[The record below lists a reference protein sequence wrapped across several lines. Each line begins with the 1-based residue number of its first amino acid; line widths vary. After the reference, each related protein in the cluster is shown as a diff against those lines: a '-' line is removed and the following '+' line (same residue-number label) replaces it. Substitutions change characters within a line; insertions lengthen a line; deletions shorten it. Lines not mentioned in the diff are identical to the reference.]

1 MNRMRYIKCTK
12 IRIHH
17 GMIPDE
23 PPLLRCVRF
32 QYVPVPNLPSPYN
45 NIVFWI
51 RMYFTNEYT
60 SYKIYWYEIKDAEY
74 YVAQLNLMLILDG
87 PDQLKVHA
95 NIVQC
100 PDSPDDVFQW
110 WLWCW
115 ILDPCDLV
123 TYMSG
128 ARPPAAARLQML
140 NPWLMWWTQSQ
151 RLTHDGPL
159 TSHVAAY
166 VSTSHVVT
174 PLPSRRRYRALSQ
187 APTAAT
193 WIT

>member
-1 MNRMRYIKCTK
+1 MS
-12 IRIHH
+12 
-17 GMIPDE
+17 E
-23 PPLLRCVRF
+23 FSL
-32 QYVPVPNLPSPYN
+32 YVSNLPSPDD
-45 NIVFWI
+45 NIAFWLRI
-51 RMYFTNEYT
+51 YFTNEYT

-115 ILDPCDLV
+115 ILDPCDHV

-140 NPWLMWWTQSQ
+140 NPWLMWW
-151 RLTHDGPL
+151 DPE
-159 TSHVAAY
+159 
-166 VSTSHVVT
+166 ST
-174 PLPSRRRYRALSQ
+174 LDSRRSSDVTRRCVCVHVTRGYAPAL
-187 APTAAT
+187 TAQVPGVKSGPESCNMNY
-193 WIT
+193 